1 MSTRTPEIVDTVDKS
16 VDTLA
21 MNLSLT
27 ETARLLNK
35 SDRQVRYLIMHG
47 GLEAR
52 KVDGRWVIR
61 REDLPLSEGQTR
73 AATQKQE
80 RAARLAME
88 VLQPDGESKGSKR
101 YSVRELRAFQEGAPL
116 YRELISAA
124 GADHPAAALL
134 REALM
139 LLACGYHEFDDRNK
153 AAFYAR
159 SREQAS
165 RAAMA
170 LLLEDEEARRDLIDR
185 LETSLLPAIG
195 GLIRHAE
202 RRERRRR

>member
-1 MSTRTPEIVDTVDKS
+1 
-16 VDTLA
+16 

-35 SDRQVRYLIMHG
+35 SDRQVRYLIKHG
-47 GLEAR
+47 GIPAR

-61 REDLPLSEGQTR
+61 REDLPLSDGQVR

-88 VLQPDGESKGSKR
+88 VLQPGGEPKGSKR
-101 YSVRELRAFQEGAPL
+101 FSVRELRAFREGAPL

-134 REALM
+134 RETLM
-139 LLACGYHEFDDRNK
+139 LLACGYHEFESRNK
-153 AAFYAR
+153 AAFYSR

-170 LLLEDEEARRDLIDR
+170 LLLEDEEARRELIDR

-195 GLIRHAE
+195 GLIHHAE
-202 RRERRRR
+202 RRERRK